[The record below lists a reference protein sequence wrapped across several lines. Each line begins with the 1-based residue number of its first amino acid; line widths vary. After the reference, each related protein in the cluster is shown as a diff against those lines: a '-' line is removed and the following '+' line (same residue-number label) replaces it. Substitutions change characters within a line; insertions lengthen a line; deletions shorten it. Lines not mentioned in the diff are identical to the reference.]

1 MKWLETIELRS
12 TEGNRKSLES
22 QLLKLVNEVNRKTE
36 NHAIKVYNRSAIG
49 TDFCIQLLHDSRK
62 VVANGSQL
70 GLHLVSELKAFG
82 LINHSIW
89 VEMRG

>member
-1 MKWLETIELRS
+1 MNCLETIELRS
-12 TEGNRKSLES
+12 IEGDRERLES
-22 QLLKLVNEVNRKTE
+22 QLLKLISEVNLDGKKQ
-36 NHAIKVYNRSAIG
+36 AIKAYSHETINS
-49 TDFCIQLLHDSRK
+49 DFCIQLLHDSRK
-62 VVANGSQL
+62 ADAGGSQL